1 MDYKKTAEDIL
12 AAAGG
17 AQNIVSAAHCATR
30 LRLVVAND
38 ADASK
43 EKIEDVPGVKGV
55 FQAQGQ
61 MQIILGTGTV
71 NKVYD
76 EFEKMIG
83 SGVGG
88 SKDEVKK
95 AAESKMPV
103 WKRIIKTVGDVFVP
117 IIPAIVA
124 SGLLMG
130 LLNGL
135 VLVWP
140 DMADKGFYT
149 LINMF
154 SSAAF
159 TFLPILIAVS
169 TAKVFGGNIYLGA
182 VIGMI
187 MIHPNLINAWSV
199 AGMDASEI
207 PQVSVWFGL
216 YNVNLVGYQ
225 GHVIPVV
232 ISVWIMSELE
242 KWLHKHVPDI
252 IDLFVTPLV
261 TVLVT
266 GYLAMTIIGPI
277 FSTLET
283 ALLNGFQWLVAVPYG
298 IGAFVMGALYA
309 PTVVM
314 GIHHMYNVIE
324 AGMIAADGMN
334 TWMPIASAANVAQG
348 AAALAVALKT
358 KNMKIKEMALPA
370 SLSAFLGITEP
381 AIFGVNLRFW
391 KPFLAG
397 CIGGAC
403 GAMVSS
409 IMGVYATAYGVTGLF
424 GFLIT
429 TQTAFGYLLTCV
441 VAFAVAFACCWFMK
455 IDESL

>member
-1 MDYKKTAEDIL
+1 
-12 AAAGG
+12 
-17 AQNIVSAAHCATR
+17 
-30 LRLVVAND
+30 
-38 ADASK
+38 
-43 EKIEDVPGVKGV
+43 
-55 FQAQGQ
+55 
-61 MQIILGTGTV
+61 
-71 NKVYD
+71 
-76 EFEKMIG
+76 
-83 SGVGG
+83 
-88 SKDEVKK
+88 
-95 AAESKMPV
+95 
-103 WKRIIKTVGDVFVP
+103 
-117 IIPAIVA
+117 
-124 SGLLMG
+124 
-130 LLNGL
+130 
-135 VLVWP
+135 
-140 DMADKGFYT
+140 
-149 LINMF
+149 
-154 SSAAF
+154 
-159 TFLPILIAVS
+159 
-169 TAKVFGGNIYLGA
+169 
-182 VIGMI
+182 
-187 MIHPNLINAWSV
+187 
-199 AGMDASEI
+199 
-207 PQVSVWFGL
+207 
-216 YNVNLVGYQ
+216 
-225 GHVIPVV
+225 
-232 ISVWIMSELE
+232 MSELE

-283 ALLNGFQWLVAVPYG
+283 ALLNGFQWLVAIPYG
-298 IGAFVMGALYA
+298 IGAFAIGALYA